1 MNNAWYEIE
10 KYYVE
15 VMYCQ
20 TYAAF
25 LLFPFPDK
33 AICKDCFDLKIPE
46 LPFTPESVAEG
57 NPEVM

>member
-10 KYYVE
+10 KYYIE
-15 VMYCQ
+15 GLYCQ

-25 LLFPFPDK
+25 LFLFRNK
-33 AICKDCFDLKIPE
+33 AICKDCFDQKIPE
-46 LPFTPESVAEG
+46 LPLTPESVAES

>member
-20 TYAAF
+20 TYAVF
-25 LLFPFPDK
+25 LFPFPDK
-33 AICKDCFDLKIPE
+33 AMCKGCFDLKIPE
-46 LPFTPESVAEG
+46 LPLTPESVVES